1 MTPYTNR
8 TIVKRSKSGGFGLFT
23 LTSLRPGQVVLP
35 FTGEIVDFA
44 SANPVSLQLSHDLF
58 LKGETE
64 PDDYLNHSCDPNC
77 CVRFFRG
84 SQILLVARRAV
95 AAREELTF
103 NYNTTE
109 YDLLEQERVFKAP
122 CAFICSCGARNCTG
136 KVAGFRHLPLAG
148 KAGLKQLLSPFLEL
162 KLMEELWLQEAK
174 KGGLQ
179 APRIT
184 QPSPAFFH
192 APHDAT
198 TFTAGITYDPA
209 TVSDLL
215 SG

>member
-1 MTPYTNR
+1 MTSNINR

-23 LTSLRPGQVVLP
+23 LTNLRPGQVVLP

-44 SANPVSLQLSHDLF
+44 QANPVSLQLSENLF

-84 SQILLVARRAV
+84 THILLVALRAV
-95 AAREELTF
+95 DAREELTF

-109 YDLLEQERVFKAP
+109 YDLLEQERIFKAP
-122 CAFICSCGARNCTG
+122 CAFECSCRAPGCVG
-136 KVAGFRHLPLAG
+136 KVAGFRHLPLSG

-162 KLMEELWLQEAK
+162 KLMEEFWLRD
-174 KGGLQ
+174 GGLK
-179 APRIT
+179 AAGSA
-184 QPSPAFFH
+184 QPPPVFFH
-192 APHDAT
+192 PPHKAT
-198 TFTAGITYDPA
+198 KFTAGIVHDSTSL
-209 TVSDLL
+209 SDLL